1 MLETLQYI
9 FKVETLTE
17 LIWVLVGL
25 SGQLMF
31 SMRFIIQWLASE
43 KEHKSVIPVA
53 FWYFSIVG
61 GLILLAYALYRQD
74 PVFVLGQALGIF
86 VYARNLYLLHAER
99 RGAA

>member
-1 MLETLQYI
+1 LLETLQYI

>member
-53 FWYFSIVG
+53 FWYFSIIG